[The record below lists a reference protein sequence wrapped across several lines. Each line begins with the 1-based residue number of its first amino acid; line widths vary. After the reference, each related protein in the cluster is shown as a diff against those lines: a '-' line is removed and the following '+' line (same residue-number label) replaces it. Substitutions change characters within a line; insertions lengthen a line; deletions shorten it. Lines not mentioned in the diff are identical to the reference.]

1 MKQLFKSKYP
11 IVCSP
16 MNGVS
21 DSKLARAC
29 AQAGIVPS
37 LFLHPFTNLN
47 DFSKSVTEVLAHC
60 SNIHVSSSLKDITT
74 NAELIKKLGITHIEI
89 LEFENNDLSIDNKII
104 INGLRSAGIKVI
116 LKILLI
122 HVIDQFIDIID
133 AVTIKG
139 SEGAGR
145 SAKDIKLEDVILD
158 IKSKYPSLKIIASG
172 GVKNKSDIESLLA
185 LGACAVSIGTLFA
198 MSKESPIPYAVKDK
212 LLQSTSDDIRR
223 LKTGARQR
231 AIIFD
236 EQTSDDFNNTHGL
249 YSGLQTG
256 TTGHIFVGNALD
268 TITEIKSVQ
277 EIVDYLV
284 S

>member
-1 MKQLFKSKYP
+1 MFNSRYP

-21 DSKLARAC
+21 DLKLAIAC

-37 LFLHPFTNLN
+37 LFLHPYTNLD
-47 DFSKSVTEVLAHC
+47 DFSKSVTEVLSYC

-89 LEFENNDLSIDNKII
+89 LEFENNDVSIDNKKI
-104 INGLRSAGIKVI
+104 INDLRAAGIKVI
-116 LKILLI
+116 LKILLT

-145 SAKDIKLEDVILD
+145 SAKDIKLEDAILD
-158 IKSKYPSLKIIASG
+158 IKSKYPNLKIIASG
-172 GVKNKSDIESLLA
+172 GVKNKIDIESLLS

-198 MSKESPIPYAVKDK
+198 LSKESPIPHAVKDK

-223 LKTGARQR
+223 LKSGARQR

-236 EQTSDDFNNTHGL
+236 EQSSDDFNNTNGL
-249 YSGLQTG
+249 YSGLRSG
-256 TTGHIFVGNALD
+256 TTGHVFVGNALD
-268 TITEIKSVQ
+268 SITEILSVQ
-277 EIVDYLV
+277 EIVDCLV

>member
-1 MKQLFKSKYP
+1 MFNSLYP

-21 DSKLARAC
+21 DLKLAIAC

-37 LFLHPFTNLN
+37 LFLHPFTNLD
-47 DFSKSVTEVLAHC
+47 DFSKSVTEVLSHC
-60 SNIHVSSSLKDITT
+60 SSIHVSSSLKDITT

-89 LEFENNDLSIDNKII
+89 LEFENNDVSIDNKKI
-104 INGLRSAGIKVI
+104 INDLRATGIKII
-116 LKILLI
+116 LKILLTHI
-122 HVIDQFIDIID
+122 IDQFIDIID

-145 SAKDIKLEDVILD
+145 SAKDIKLKDVILD

-172 GVKNKSDIESLLA
+172 GVKNKSDIESLLS

-198 MSKESPIPYAVKDK
+198 LSKESPIPNTVKNK

-236 EQTSDDFNNTHGL
+236 ERSSDDFNNTQGL
-249 YSGLQTG
+249 YSGLYTG
-256 TTGHIFVGNALD
+256 IKGHVFVGNAID
-268 TITEIKSVQ
+268 NITDILSVQ
-277 EIVDYLV
+277 EIVDCLV

>member
-1 MKQLFKSKYP
+1 MFNTSYP

-21 DSKLARAC
+21 DLKLAVAC

-37 LFLHPFTNLN
+37 LFLHPFTNLD
-47 DFSKSVTEVLAHC
+47 DFSKSVTEILANGP
-60 SNIHVSSSLKDITT
+60 NIHVSSSLKDITT

-89 LEFENNDLSIDNKII
+89 LEFENSDISIDNKII
-104 INGLRSAGIKVI
+104 INDLRAFGIKVI
-116 LKILLI
+116 LKILLT

-133 AVTIKG
+133 GVTIKG

-145 SAKDIKLEDVILD
+145 SAKDIKLEDTILD
-158 IKSKYPSLKIIASG
+158 IKNKYPSLKIIASG
-172 GVKNKSDIESLLA
+172 GVKNKSDIDSLLA

-198 MSKESPIPYAVKDK
+198 MSKESPIPYSVKNK

-231 AIIFD
+231 AIIFG
-236 EQTSDDFNNTHGL
+236 EQSIDDFNNTHGL

-256 TTGHIFVGNALD
+256 TTGHIFVGNAID
-268 TITEIKSVQ
+268 TITDILSVQ
-277 EIVDYLV
+277 EIVDCLV

>member
-1 MKQLFKSKYP
+1 MFNSRYP

-21 DSKLARAC
+21 DLKLAIAC

-37 LFLHPFTNLN
+37 LFLHPYTNLA
-47 DFSKSVTEVLAHC
+47 DFSKSVTEVLSHC

-89 LEFENNDLSIDNKII
+89 LEFENNDVSIDNKKI
-104 INGLRSAGIKVI
+104 INDLRAAGIKVI
-116 LKILLI
+116 LKILLT

-145 SAKDIKLEDVILD
+145 SAKDIKLEDAILD

-172 GVKNKSDIESLLA
+172 GVKNKSDIESLLS

-198 MSKESPIPYAVKDK
+198 LSKESPIPREVKDK

-236 EQTSDDFNNTHGL
+236 EQSADDFNNTNGL
-249 YSGLQTG
+249 YSGLRTG

-268 TITEIKSVQ
+268 SITEILSVQ
-277 EIVDYLV
+277 EIVDCLV

>member
-1 MKQLFKSKYP
+1 MFNSRYP

-21 DSKLARAC
+21 DLKLAIAC

-37 LFLHPFTNLN
+37 LFLHPFTNLDN
-47 DFSKSVTEVLAHC
+47 FSKSVTEVLSHC
-60 SNIHVSSSLKDITT
+60 PNIHVSSSFKDITT

-89 LEFENNDLSIDNKII
+89 LEFENSDISYDNKII
-104 INGLRSAGIKVI
+104 INDLRANGIKVI
-116 LKILLI
+116 LKILLT

-133 AVTIKG
+133 GVTIKG

-145 SAKDIKLEDVILD
+145 SAKDVKLDEFILYIKR
-158 IKSKYPSLKIIASG
+158 KYPSLKIIASG
-172 GVKNKSDIESLLA
+172 GVKNKSDIDSLLA
-185 LGACAVSIGTLFA
+185 QGACAVSIGTLFA
-198 MSKESPIPYAVKDK
+198 LSKESPIPQAVKDK

-231 AIIFD
+231 AIIFN
-236 EQTSDDFNNTHGL
+236 EQETDDFNNTQGL

-256 TTGHIFVGNALD
+256 TMGHIFVGNAID
-268 TITEIKSVQ
+268 TITDILSVQ
-277 EIVDYLV
+277 EIVDFLV

>member
-1 MKQLFKSKYP
+1 
-11 IVCSP
+11 

-21 DSKLARAC
+21 DLKLAIAC

-37 LFLHPFTNLN
+37 LFLHPFTNLD
-47 DFSKSVTEVLAHC
+47 DFSKSVTEVLLHC

-74 NAELIKKLGITHIEI
+74 NADLIKKLGITHIEI
-89 LEFENNDLSIDNKII
+89 LEFENNDVSIDNKRI
-104 INGLRSAGIKVI
+104 INDLRATGIKVI
-116 LKILLI
+116 LKILLT

-158 IKSKYPSLKIIASG
+158 IKIKYPSLKIIASG
-172 GVKNKSDIESLLA
+172 GVKNKSDIESLLS

-198 MSKESPIPYAVKDK
+198 LSKESPISDTVKDK

-236 EQTSDDFNNTHGL
+236 EQSADDFNNTNGL
-249 YSGLQTG
+249 YSGLRTG

-268 TITEIKSVQ
+268 SITEILSVQ
-277 EIVDYLV
+277 EIVDCLV

>member
-1 MKQLFKSKYP
+1 MFNSRYP

-21 DSKLARAC
+21 DLKLAIAC

-37 LFLHPFTNLN
+37 LFLHPFTKLD
-47 DFSKSVTEVLAHC
+47 DFSKSVTEVLAYC

-74 NAELIKKLGITHIEI
+74 NADLIKKLGITHIEI
-89 LEFENNDLSIDNKII
+89 LEFENNDLSLDNKTI
-104 INGLRSAGIKVI
+104 INDLRATGIKVI
-116 LKILLI
+116 LKILLT

-158 IKSKYPSLKIIASG
+158 IKSKYPGLKIIASG
-172 GVKNKSDIESLLA
+172 GVKNKSDIESLLSQ
-185 LGACAVSIGTLFA
+185 GACAVSIGTLFA
-198 MSKESPIPYAVKDK
+198 LSKESPIPNTVKDK

-236 EQTSDDFNNTHGL
+236 EQATDDFNNTHGL
-249 YSGLQTG
+249 YSGLRTG

-268 TITEIKSVQ
+268 SITEILSVQ
-277 EIVDYLV
+277 EIVDCLV

>member
-1 MKQLFKSKYP
+1 
-11 IVCSP
+11 

-21 DSKLARAC
+21 DLKLAIAC
-29 AQAGIVPS
+29 AKAGIVPS
-37 LFLHPFTNLN
+37 LFFHSFTNLD
-47 DFSKSVTEVLAHC
+47 DFSKSVTEILSHGP
-60 SNIHVSSSLKDITT
+60 NIHVSSPLKDITT

-89 LEFENNDLSIDNKII
+89 LDFENSDLSDDNKII
-104 INGLRSAGIKVI
+104 INDLRATGIKVI
-116 LKILLI
+116 LKVLLTHI
-122 HVIDQFIDIID
+122 IDPFIDIID
-133 AVTIKG
+133 GVTIKG

-145 SAKDIKLEDVILD
+145 SAKDVKLDDFILYIKR
-158 IKSKYPSLKIIASG
+158 KYPSLKIIASG
-172 GVKNKSDIESLLA
+172 GVKNKRDIDSSLA

-198 MSKESPIPYAVKDK
+198 MSEESPIPQAVKNK

-236 EQTSDDFNNTHGL
+236 EQETDDFNNTQGL

-256 TTGHIFVGNALD
+256 TTGHIFVGNAID
-268 TITEIKSVQ
+268 TITDILSVH
-277 EIVDYLV
+277 EIVDFLV

>member
-1 MKQLFKSKYP
+1 MFNSRYP

-21 DSKLARAC
+21 DLKLAVAC
-29 AQAGIVPS
+29 ARAGIVPS
-37 LFLHPFTNLN
+37 FFLHPFTNLD
-47 DFSKSVTEVLAHC
+47 DFSKSVTEIL
-60 SNIHVSSSLKDITT
+60 SYGPNIHVSSSLKDITT

-89 LEFENNDLSIDNKII
+89 LEFENSDISTDNKII
-104 INGLRSAGIKVI
+104 INDLRALGIKVI
-116 LKILLI
+116 LKILLT
-122 HVIDQFIDIID
+122 HVIDQFIDVID

-145 SAKDIKLEDVILD
+145 SAKDIKLEDAILE

-172 GVKNKSDIESLLA
+172 GVKNKSDIDSLLT

-198 MSKESPIPYAVKDK
+198 MSKESAIPHSVKGK

-236 EQTSDDFNNTHGL
+236 EQTTDDFNNTHGL

-256 TTGHIFVGNALD
+256 TTGHVFVGNAID
-268 TITEIKSVQ
+268 TVTDILSVQ
-277 EIVDYLV
+277 EIVDCLV

>member
-1 MKQLFKSKYP
+1 MFNSRYP
-11 IVCSP
+11 IICSP

-21 DSKLARAC
+21 DLKLAIAC

-37 LFLHPFTNLN
+37 LFLHPFTNLD
-47 DFSKSVTEVLAHC
+47 DFSKSVTEVLSHC

-89 LEFENNDLSIDNKII
+89 LEFENNDVSIDNKKI
-104 INGLRSAGIKVI
+104 INDLRAAGIKVI
-116 LKILLI
+116 LKILLTQ
-122 HVIDQFIDIID
+122 VIDQFIDIID

-145 SAKDIKLEDVILD
+145 SAKDIKLEDAILY
-158 IKSKYPSLKIIASG
+158 IKSKYPGLKIIASG
-172 GVKNKSDIESLLA
+172 GVKNKNDIESLLSF
-185 LGACAVSIGTLFA
+185 GACAVSIGTLFA
-198 MSKESPIPYAVKDK
+198 MSKESPIPHAVKDK

-236 EQTSDDFNNTHGL
+236 ERTSDDFNNTHGL

-268 TITEIKSVQ
+268 SITEILSVQ
-277 EIVDYLV
+277 EIVDCLV

>member
-1 MKQLFKSKYP
+1 MFNSRYP

-21 DSKLARAC
+21 DLKLAIAC

-37 LFLHPFTNLN
+37 LFLHPFTNLD
-47 DFSKSVTEVLAHC
+47 DFSKSVTEVLSHC

-89 LEFENNDLSIDNKII
+89 LEFENSDVSIDNKRI
-104 INGLRSAGIKVI
+104 INDLRATGIKVI
-116 LKILLI
+116 LKILLTQ
-122 HVIDQFIDIID
+122 VIDQFIDIID

-145 SAKDIKLEDVILD
+145 SAKDIKLEDAILY
-158 IKSKYPSLKIIASG
+158 IKSKYPGLKIIASG
-172 GVKNKSDIESLLA
+172 GVKNKSDIESLLSF
-185 LGACAVSIGTLFA
+185 GACAVSIGTLFA
-198 MSKESPIPYAVKDK
+198 MSKESPIPHAVKDK

-236 EQTSDDFNNTHGL
+236 EQASDDFNNTHGL

-268 TITEIKSVQ
+268 SITEILSVQ
-277 EIVDYLV
+277 EIVDCLV

>member
-1 MKQLFKSKYP
+1 MFNSRYP

-21 DSKLARAC
+21 DLKLAIAC

-37 LFLHPFTNLN
+37 LILHPFTTLD
-47 DFSKSVTEVLAHC
+47 DFSKSVTQVLSRC

-74 NAELIKKLGITHIEI
+74 NADLIKKLGITHIEI
-89 LEFENNDLSIDNKII
+89 LEFENNDVSADNKRI
-104 INGLRSAGIKVI
+104 INDLRATGIKVI
-116 LKILLI
+116 LKILLT

-139 SEGAGR
+139 SDGAGR
-145 SAKDIKLEDVILD
+145 SAKDIKLEDVIID

-172 GVKNKSDIESLLA
+172 GVKNKSDIESLLS

-198 MSKESPIPYAVKDK
+198 LSKESSIADTVKDK
-212 LLQSTSDDIRR
+212 LLQSTSDDICR

-231 AIIFD
+231 AVIFD
-236 EQTSDDFNNTHGL
+236 EQSADDFNNTNGL
-249 YSGLQTG
+249 MLGLKTG
-256 TTGHIFVGNALD
+256 TKGHIFVGNALS
-268 TITEIKSVQ
+268 EINEILTVQ
-277 EIVDYLV
+277 EIVDHLTA
-284 S
+284 

>member
-1 MKQLFKSKYP
+1 MFNSRYP

-21 DSKLARAC
+21 DLKLAIAC

-37 LFLHPFTNLN
+37 LFLHPFTNLDN
-47 DFSKSVTEVLAHC
+47 FSKSVIEVLSHC

-89 LEFENNDLSIDNKII
+89 LEFENNDISADNKII
-104 INGLRSAGIKVI
+104 INDLRASGIKVI
-116 LKILLI
+116 LKILLT
-122 HVIDQFIDIID
+122 HVIYQFIDIID

-145 SAKDIKLEDVILD
+145 SAKDIKLEAVILD
-158 IKSKYPSLKIIASG
+158 IKSKYPNLKIIASG
-172 GVKNKSDIESLLA
+172 GVKNKSDIESLLV

-198 MSKESPIPYAVKDK
+198 MSKESPIPHAVKDK

-268 TITEIKSVQ
+268 TITDILSVQ
-277 EIVDYLV
+277 EIVDCLV

>member
-1 MKQLFKSKYP
+1 MFNSQHP

-21 DSKLARAC
+21 DLKLAIAC

-37 LFLHPFTNLN
+37 LFLHPYTNLA
-47 DFSKSVTEVLAHC
+47 DFSKSVTEVLSHC
-60 SNIHVSSSLKDITT
+60 SNIHVSSSLKDITI

-89 LEFENNDLSIDNKII
+89 LEFENNDVSIDNKKI
-104 INGLRSAGIKVI
+104 INDLRAAGIKVI
-116 LKILLI
+116 LKILLT

-145 SAKDIKLEDVILD
+145 SAKDIKLEDAILD

-172 GVKNKSDIESLLA
+172 GVKNKSDIESLLS

-198 MSKESPIPYAVKDK
+198 LSKESPIPNTVKNK

-236 EQTSDDFNNTHGL
+236 EQASDDFNNTNGL
-249 YSGLQTG
+249 YSGLRTG

-268 TITEIKSVQ
+268 SITEILSVQ
-277 EIVDYLV
+277 EIVDCLV

>member
-1 MKQLFKSKYP
+1 MFNSRYP

-21 DSKLARAC
+21 DLKLAVAC

-37 LFLHPFTNLN
+37 LFLHPFTNIG
-47 DFSKSVTEVLAHC
+47 DFSKSVTEVLSHC

-74 NAELIKKLGITHIEI
+74 NADLIKKLGITHIEI
-89 LEFENNDLSIDNKII
+89 LEFENSDISDDNKII
-104 INGLRSAGIKVI
+104 INDLRANGIKVI
-116 LKILLI
+116 LKILLT

-133 AVTIKG
+133 VVTIKG

-145 SAKDIKLEDVILD
+145 SAKDIKLEDAILE
-158 IKSKYPSLKIIASG
+158 IKSKYPNLKIIASG
-172 GVKNKSDIESLLA
+172 GVKNKNDIDSLLT

-198 MSKESPIPYAVKDK
+198 MSKESPIPHSVKNK

-256 TTGHIFVGNALD
+256 TAGHIFVGNALD
-268 TITEIKSVQ
+268 TITDILSVQ
-277 EIVDYLV
+277 EIVDCLV

>member
-1 MKQLFKSKYP
+1 MFNSRYP

-21 DSKLARAC
+21 DLKLAIAC

-37 LFLHPFTNLN
+37 LFLHPYTNLA
-47 DFSKSVTEVLAHC
+47 DFSKSVTEVLSHC
-60 SNIHVSSSLKDITT
+60 SNIHVSSSLKDITI

-89 LEFENNDLSIDNKII
+89 LEFENSDVSLDNKRIINDL
-104 INGLRSAGIKVI
+104 RATGIKVI
-116 LKILLI
+116 LKILLTHI
-122 HVIDQFIDIID
+122 IDQFIDIID

-145 SAKDIKLEDVILD
+145 SAKDIKLEDAILD

-172 GVKNKSDIESLLA
+172 GVKNKSDIESLLS

-198 MSKESPIPYAVKDK
+198 LSKESPIPDSVKNK

-236 EQTSDDFNNTHGL
+236 EQSADDFNNTNGL
-249 YSGLQTG
+249 YSGLRTG

-268 TITEIKSVQ
+268 SITEILSVQ
-277 EIVDYLV
+277 EIVDCLV

>member
-1 MKQLFKSKYP
+1 MFNSRYP

-21 DSKLARAC
+21 DLKLAIAC

-37 LFLHPFTNLN
+37 LFLHPYTNLA
-47 DFSKSVTEVLAHC
+47 DFSKSVTEVLSHC
-60 SNIHVSSSLKDITT
+60 SNIHVSSSLKDITI

-89 LEFENNDLSIDNKII
+89 LEFENNDVSIDNKKI
-104 INGLRSAGIKVI
+104 INDLRAAGIKVI
-116 LKILLI
+116 LKILLT

-145 SAKDIKLEDVILD
+145 SAKDIKLEDAILD

-172 GVKNKSDIESLLA
+172 GVKNKSDIESLLS

-198 MSKESPIPYAVKDK
+198 LSKESPIPNTVKNK

-236 EQTSDDFNNTHGL
+236 EQASDDFNNTNGL
-249 YSGLQTG
+249 YSGLRTG

-268 TITEIKSVQ
+268 SITEILSVQ
-277 EIVDYLV
+277 EIVDCLV

>member
-1 MKQLFKSKYP
+1 MFNSSYP

-21 DSKLARAC
+21 DLTLAIAC
-29 AQAGIVPS
+29 VKAGIVPS
-37 LFLHPFTNLN
+37 LFLHPFTNLD
-47 DFSKSVTEVLAHC
+47 DFSKSVTEIL
-60 SNIHVSSSLKDITT
+60 SYGPNIHVSASLRDITT

-89 LEFENNDLSIDNKII
+89 LEFENSDISTDNKII
-104 INGLRSAGIKVI
+104 INDLRATGIKVI
-116 LKILLI
+116 LKILLT
-122 HVIDQFIDIID
+122 HVIGQFIDIID
-133 AVTIKG
+133 GVTIKG
-139 SEGAGR
+139 ADAAGR

-158 IKSKYPSLKIIASG
+158 IKNNYPNLKIIASG
-172 GVKNKSDIESLLA
+172 GVKSKSDIDSLLA

-198 MSKESPIPYAVKDK
+198 MSKESPIPYTVKDK

-236 EQTSDDFNNTHGL
+236 EQPIDDFNNTQGL

-256 TTGHIFVGNALD
+256 TTGHIFVGNAID
-268 TITEIKSVQ
+268 TITDILSVQ
-277 EIVDYLV
+277 EIVDCLV